1 MKQAMKGGVG
11 TSSIKVGDT
20 GVVVGAIVAVNA
32 PGDMV
37 GPHTGKIVARARSE
51 DGTGFANEMS
61 QLWHGHGVRPPE
73 WNTTIAVVATNATF
87 TKTEMSKVAQMA
99 SAGMASSPCL
109 KYGC

>member
-32 PGDMV
+32 PA
-37 GPHTGKIVARARSE
+37 TWLILIQARLSLAPARKMARV
-51 DGTGFANEMS
+51 ANEMS
-61 QLWHGHGVRPPE
+61 QLRHGHGVRPSE

-99 SAGMASSPCL
+99 SAGMASSPFL